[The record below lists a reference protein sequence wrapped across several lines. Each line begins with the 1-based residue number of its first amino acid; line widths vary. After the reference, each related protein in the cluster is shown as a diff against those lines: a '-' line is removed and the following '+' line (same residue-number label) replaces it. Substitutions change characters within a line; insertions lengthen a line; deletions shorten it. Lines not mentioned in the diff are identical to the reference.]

1 MSFTRKDRNIRA
13 ERGSARAGGEPADT
27 LAAEIAR
34 ALALEFGDSVSK
46 VKVVARLTRSNERT
60 VKNWF
65 GGRNGPSGEGLVALM
80 RHSDEVLGAV
90 LRLARRE
97 DALVALDV
105 ARVSAT
111 LRDAADAVDR
121 LLDGD

>member
-13 ERGSARAGGEPADT
+13 DRGSARARGEPAAA